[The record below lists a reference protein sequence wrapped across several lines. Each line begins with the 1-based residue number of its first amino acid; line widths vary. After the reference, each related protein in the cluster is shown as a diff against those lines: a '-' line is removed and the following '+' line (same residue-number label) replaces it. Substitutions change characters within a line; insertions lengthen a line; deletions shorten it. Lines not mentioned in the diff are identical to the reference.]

1 VAGVGQPQCVA
12 TGRPNR
18 SPATVNLFRF
28 RDPRYSRIVRQIREA
43 SAHYQVSTASL
54 VPTFLR
60 LGLVDRFSPLEI
72 LRYGLLSPSLSGPG
86 RQEYRSKETSL
97 ELLRRLNPPSHAC
110 LVVDKT
116 LSYKYCLGLGLPV
129 PKFFAVLERKGALIP
144 EGRPPSISKE
154 WETFLRT
161 EVGEQFVT
169 SLPWAFTHAVSRST
183 LASAIVTRTE
193 TAINTRHKSS
203 MPRLRRSATTIA
215 FSFKSAFENTQNGDV

>member
-97 ELLRRLNPPSHAC
+97 ELLRRPNPPQSR
-110 LVVDKT
+110 VFGSGQD
-116 LSYKYCLGLGLPV
+116 
-129 PKFFAVLERKGALIP
+129 
-144 EGRPPSISKE
+144 
-154 WETFLRT
+154 TFLQILSRPGAAGSQVFRC
-161 EVGEQFVT
+161 VGAQG
-169 SLPWAFTHAVSRST
+169 RSDT
-183 LASAIVTRTE
+183 
-193 TAINTRHKSS
+193 
-203 MPRLRRSATTIA
+203 RRSATVDL
-215 FSFKSAFENTQNGDV
+215 QGVGDVPPDRGR